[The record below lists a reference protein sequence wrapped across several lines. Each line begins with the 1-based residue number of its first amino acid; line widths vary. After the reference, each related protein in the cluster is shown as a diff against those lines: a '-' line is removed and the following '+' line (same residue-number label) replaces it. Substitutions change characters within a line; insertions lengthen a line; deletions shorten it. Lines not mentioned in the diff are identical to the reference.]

1 MLEVLFLFPLCAGLL
16 TLLLPSRT
24 VRRGLLLLV
33 AVTHLALSLLTL
45 LAVGRGQ
52 TPSAFFGLLEPD
64 AVGVL
69 FLALASTLFCAASA
83 RAFRTVTP
91 SPTPRNAA
99 SRPASASFWRP

>member
-69 FLALASTLFCAASA
+69 FLALASTLFCAAHLDLI
-83 RAFRTVTP
+83 RQCLHGCHCRLFP
-91 SPTPRNAA
+91 LLFCSPLFG
-99 SRPASASFWRP
+99 S